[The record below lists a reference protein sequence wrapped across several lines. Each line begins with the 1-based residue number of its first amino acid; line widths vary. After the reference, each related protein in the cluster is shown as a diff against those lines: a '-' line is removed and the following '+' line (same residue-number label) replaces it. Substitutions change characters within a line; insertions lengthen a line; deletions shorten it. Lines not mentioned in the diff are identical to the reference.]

1 LKYPLQHVN
10 GRDKFLPM
18 LDSAFRSRLL
28 ESFGTMPRQ
37 LRAAAQWVLDN
48 PRDVALLSMR
58 VQAERAGVAPASM
71 TRLAQRMGFDGYDGL
86 REIHAEHLRRG
97 ETEFSGR
104 AKALVARRKQAGDT
118 ALAFDLAETLER
130 HMAALCDPARLK
142 ALTNA
147 ASVLAAGR
155 HVYALGYRSS
165 YPVACH
171 FAYVYGLAG
180 GPVRLLDGVGGT
192 GPDPLWEAG
201 EGDALL
207 AVSVKP
213 YTRAAVELADYAL
226 ERGLDVVAIT
236 DSVVS
241 PLVTRAK
248 AAIIVPTESPS
259 FFHTMTP
266 AFAVAEA
273 LAAIL
278 AATAGESA
286 LAAMRGIE
294 RQFDALSTH
303 VYEARQRP

>member
-1 LKYPLQHVN
+1 LKYSLQIVN
-10 GRDKFLPM
+10 GGGRFLSM

-28 ESFGTMPRQ
+28 ENFETMPRQ
-37 LRAAAQWVLDN
+37 LRVAAQWVLDN

-71 TRLAQRMGFDGYDGL
+71 TRLAQRMGFDGYEGL

-97 ETEFSGR
+97 ETEFSGK
-104 AKALVARRKQAGDT
+104 AEALVARHKQDGDA

-130 HMAALCDPARLK
+130 HMAMLRDPATLQ
-142 ALTNA
+142 AVTDA
-147 ASVLAAGR
+147 AAVLSAAR
-155 HVYALGYRSS
+155 RVYVLGYRSS

-201 EGDALL
+201 EGDVLL

-226 ERGLDVVAIT
+226 ARKLDIVAIT

-241 PLVTRAK
+241 PLVARAR
-248 AAIIVPTESPS
+248 AAVIVPTESPS
-259 FFHTMTP
+259 FFHTMAP

-278 AATAGESA
+278 AAAAGDHA

-303 VYEARQRP
+303 VYEARPRP